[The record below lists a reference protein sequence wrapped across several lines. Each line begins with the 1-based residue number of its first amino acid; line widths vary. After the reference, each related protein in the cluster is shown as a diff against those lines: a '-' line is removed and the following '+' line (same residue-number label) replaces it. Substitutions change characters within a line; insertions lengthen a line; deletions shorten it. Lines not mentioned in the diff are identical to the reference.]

1 MKKDEIIKT
10 LREKEDVE
18 FDPERYEHLVNEVGI
33 HYRRAAALI
42 LAEHGYSHTGI
53 ARILD
58 VNDSTGKN
66 YLKQLKNEHGENAVL
81 SKPISDDQKVDY
93 LYP

>member
-1 MKKDEIIKT
+1 MKKNEVIET
-10 LREKEDVE
+10 LRNKGDID
-18 FDPERYEHLVNEVGI
+18 FNSERYEYLVEEVGI
-33 HYRRAAALI
+33 HFRRAAALI

-53 ARILD
+53 AEILD
-58 VNDSTGKN
+58 VNDSTGKK

-81 SKPISDDQKVDY
+81 SKPVSEENKVEH